1 MLRKIIIYLSDELY
15 NSAEGKA
22 FYGGLVKS
30 EEVEAGQ
37 CSIVYAGLSGKHSIF
52 LSGNREKTDSQGL
65 SDSPWQLMEQLENS
79 FLEEAEELLFVTDL
93 PYMYVKAHRKKV
105 AALPIALSQDKMDS
119 FGGAKYLLGGLEGI
133 DFFYLNRIYQR
144 HHNIP
149 WHILETQRTLV
160 REMTVKDVD
169 GLYEIYKE
177 PSITKYTDNLF
188 QDKEEE
194 KAYTKEY
201 IETVYYF
208 LEFGV
213 WIVQDKQNPG
223 VIIGRAGLSMRE
235 GFEEPE
241 LGYIIAVPYQKK
253 GYATE
258 VCGAI
263 IRYAKE
269 QLGLKGLRIV
279 MSEDNIAS
287 HRLCAKLGFTFAG
300 RIEVNGKEMEQYV
313 RAL

>member
-1 MLRKIIIYLSDELY
+1 MSDELY
-15 NSAEGKA
+15 SSAEGKT
-22 FYGGLVKS
+22 FYGELVKS
-30 EEVEAGQ
+30 EEVESGLCFVA
-37 CSIVYAGLSGKHSIF
+37 YAGLSGKFSF
-52 LSGNREKTDSQGL
+52 FPQGESERTDRYEL
-65 SDSPWQLMEQLENS
+65 PASPWKLMERVENCFS
-79 FLEEAEELLFVTDL
+79 EEAEQLLFITDL
-93 PYMYVKAHRKKV
+93 PYMYTKAVRKKV
-105 AALPIALSQDKMDS
+105 ASLPVALSQDKMDA
-119 FGGAKYLLGGLEGI
+119 FHGAKYLLGGLDGI
-133 DFFYLNRIYQR
+133 GFLYLNRIYQR

-149 WHILETQRTLV
+149 WRILETERTIV
-160 REMTVKDVD
+160 REMTVEDVD
-169 GLYEIYKE
+169 SLYEIYKE

-194 KAYTKEY
+194 KAYTREY
-201 IETVYYF
+201 IETIYYF

-213 WIVQDKQNPG
+213 WIVQDKQNPD

-258 VCGAI
+258 VCMAI

-269 QLGLKGLRIV
+269 QLAFKKLRIV
-279 MSEDNIAS
+279 MSKDNIAS
-287 HRLCAKLGFTFAG
+287 RRLCAKLGFTPAG
-300 RIEVNGKEMEQYV
+300 SLEVNGKEMEQYV